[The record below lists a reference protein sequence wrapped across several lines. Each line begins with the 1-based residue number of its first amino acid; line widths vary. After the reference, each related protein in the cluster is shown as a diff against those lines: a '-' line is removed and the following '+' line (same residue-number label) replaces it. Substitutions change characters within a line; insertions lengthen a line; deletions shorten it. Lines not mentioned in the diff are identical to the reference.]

1 MPNDEKPLIP
11 TPPTIKDEPSS
22 TSKAG
27 ESPSPTDKADKADKT
42 APRRRTRKSEDAP
55 KATNESTGVYP
66 TEIYAARGWEI
77 GSDGDRKRYS
87 LSGKPLN

>member
-1 MPNDEKPLIP
+1 MPNDEKQLIP
-11 TPPTIKDEPSS
+11 KDEPSITPKS
-22 TSKAG
+22 
-27 ESPSPTDKADKADKT
+27 EEPSTDKADQSDKADKKAT
-42 APRRRTRKSEDAP
+42 PRSRSRKPEAPP

-66 TEIYAARGWEI
+66 TEIYAARGWDI